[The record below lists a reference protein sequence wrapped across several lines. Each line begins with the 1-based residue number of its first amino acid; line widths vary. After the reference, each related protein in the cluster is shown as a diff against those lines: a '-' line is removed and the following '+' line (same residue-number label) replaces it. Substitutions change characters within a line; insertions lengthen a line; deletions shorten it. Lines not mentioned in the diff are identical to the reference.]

1 MLTSILVLSIIMGLL
16 FRSMY
21 GFVFSLIAL
30 FLIIYPIPTIALL
43 IFAGAYAY
51 FSHKGEHHE
60 PSKPQLHS
68 SKLGDDL
75 DE

>member
-1 MLTSILVLSIIMGLL
+1 MLTSILVLSVISGLF
-16 FRSMY
+16 FRSLY

-30 FLIIYPIPTIALL
+30 FLLIYPIPTIALL

-60 PSKPQLHS
+60 QSKPQLHS
-68 SKLGDDL
+68 SKPGDDL